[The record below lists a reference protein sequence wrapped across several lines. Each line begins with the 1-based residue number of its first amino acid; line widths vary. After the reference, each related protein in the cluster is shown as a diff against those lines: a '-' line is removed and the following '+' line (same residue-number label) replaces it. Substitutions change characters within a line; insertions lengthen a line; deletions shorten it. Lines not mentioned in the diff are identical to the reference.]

1 MFSKDSL
8 KLKIQT
14 AVTVALI
21 ASGIIPAVQAEVT
34 DLSVDNPSGTTITN
48 GSTKYAVD
56 LDSGGPYTVI
66 NAGTILATEAS
77 KGNSVSAIQI
87 DDVAVTTLTN
97 DGTMSAVDS
106 GSIYNYGMHGIN
118 MNGKGA
124 NNASIGTLTNSGTI
138 SGTSNN
144 TQGYGIRAYAFYSTA
159 SITTLTNSGT
169 ISGTGSNSQGY
180 GILLEGYYKEASITT
195 LTNAEGGTISGTASQ
210 DGYGIYLY
218 SSYYSGSDGD
228 VSITTLTNSGT
239 ISGTAS
245 NARGYGIY
253 LYSGYHGSSDGEVS
267 ITTLTNSG
275 TISSTATQYAH
286 GIHILGYNGDVSITT
301 LTNSGTISGTA
312 SGSDGHGIYINP
324 DSNSVVTIN
333 TLTNTGT
340 ISGNTHD
347 INSQPSTGN
356 IVNLNNSQGKDGNDV
371 LTYNGKLPTNYNVIV
386 NSTSDYGQASFTSE
400 SDTTNFGV
408 SSSSTF
414 SGAATYASVIS
425 GLATEYIGATRSGTV
440 GGYGWSLVLQTGQTD
455 IWDLVITNSRTGYT
469 SRITINSLSKI
480 AAILEAI
487 NTAGSNSALTSA
499 LDGLSDA
506 SLNKALSQIEGVT
519 IKSVNGQSFKKHSSF
534 KRAVSSALSGPS
546 VNSLTKNNYASLS
559 LNDLS
564 LQSDQG
570 GYQVHSFNDF
580 DFKSM
585 ANIFKNKDLFSL
597 KSKGSTFFIRTF
609 ADQSNQDVVDGNA
622 GYEASTAGFLVGNQN
637 NLSDEI
643 QQGWALGLS
652 TSDTDFDN
660 NFGNSD
666 SKTLHA
672 MIYQNQQ
679 YDNFNLGL
687 NIGTYVTKTDMDRK
701 VTEGVSQTLKS
712 KTYDYGFDITADI
725 KQSYQLENNFTF
737 TPSFSTNISYILQD
751 DVDESGG
758 DLALSV
764 NNDNLLIVKP
774 EIGFALDKNFKNTE
788 TVSQNFGFSVYGS
801 YEDKLEGTTSK
812 AKIKDTGSNFDIVD
826 DNTDDTFITAGL
838 GYSSLDKEKNQ
849 EYNLGIYHTQNDDN
863 DLNSTLLSLNY
874 SKKF

>member
-48 GSTKYAVD
+48 GSTSYAVD

-66 NAGTILATEAS
+66 NAGTITAAS
-77 KGNSVSAIQI
+77 KTEDVSAIQI

-97 DGTMSAVDS
+97 TESA
-106 GSIYNYGMHGIN
+106 
-118 MNGKGA
+118 
-124 NNASIGTLTNSGTI
+124 TI
-138 SGTSNN
+138 SGTV
-144 TQGYGIRAYAFYSTA
+144 YGIGGYAYGIHLLGYYNET

-169 ISGTGSNSQGY
+169 ISGSANNIG
-180 GILLEGYYKEASITT
+180 AR
-195 LTNAEGGTISGTASQ
+195 
-210 DGYGIYLY
+210 GYGIYLY
-218 SSYYSGSDGD
+218 TGYGYGD

-239 ISGTAS
+239 ISGKEAQY
-245 NARGYGIY
+245 AYGIH
-253 LYSGYHGSSDGEVS
+253 L
-267 ITTLTNSG
+267 
-275 TISSTATQYAH
+275 
-286 GIHILGYNGDVSITT
+286 LGYYGDISITT
-301 LTNSGTISGTA
+301 LTNSGTISGTS

-324 DSNSVVTIN
+324 DSYSVVTIN

-347 INSQPSTGN
+347 IKSQPSTVN

-386 NSTSDYGQASFTSE
+386 NSTSDYGQVSFTSE
-400 SDTTNFGV
+400 SGTTNFGV

-425 GLATEYIGATRSGTV
+425 GLATGKIGSTRSGTV
-440 GGYGWSLVLQTGQTD
+440 GGYSWELVLQSGE
-455 IWDLVITNSRTGYT
+455 IWDLVITSSRTGYS
-469 SRITINSLSKI
+469 SRISTGKRSNI
-480 AAILEAI
+480 ADILEAI

-687 NIGTYVTKTDMDRK
+687 NIGTYVTKADMDRK

-737 TPSFSTNISYILQD
+737 TPSFSMAAARRALKTLKPACAIS
-751 DVDESGG
+751 
-758 DLALSV
+758 
-764 NNDNLLIVKP
+764 
-774 EIGFALDKNFKNTE
+774 
-788 TVSQNFGFSVYGS
+788 
-801 YEDKLEGTTSK
+801 
-812 AKIKDTGSNFDIVD
+812 
-826 DNTDDTFITAGL
+826 
-838 GYSSLDKEKNQ
+838 
-849 EYNLGIYHTQNDDN
+849 
-863 DLNSTLLSLNY
+863 
-874 SKKF
+874 

>member
-48 GSTKYAVD
+48 GSTSYAVD

-66 NAGTILATEAS
+66 NAGTITAAS
-77 KGNSVSAIQI
+77 KTEDVSAIQI

-97 DGTMSAVDS
+97 TESA
-106 GSIYNYGMHGIN
+106 
-118 MNGKGA
+118 
-124 NNASIGTLTNSGTI
+124 TI
-138 SGTSNN
+138 SGTV
-144 TQGYGIRAYAFYSTA
+144 YGIGGYAYGIHLLGYYNET

-169 ISGTGSNSQGY
+169 ISGSANNIG
-180 GILLEGYYKEASITT
+180 AR
-195 LTNAEGGTISGTASQ
+195 
-210 DGYGIYLY
+210 GYGIYLY
-218 SSYYSGSDGD
+218 TGYGYGD

-239 ISGTAS
+239 ISGKEAQY
-245 NARGYGIY
+245 AYGIH
-253 LYSGYHGSSDGEVS
+253 L
-267 ITTLTNSG
+267 
-275 TISSTATQYAH
+275 
-286 GIHILGYNGDVSITT
+286 LGYYGDISITT
-301 LTNSGTISGTA
+301 LTNSGTISGTS

-324 DSNSVVTIN
+324 DSYSVVTIN

-347 INSQPSTGN
+347 IKSQPSTVN

-386 NSTSDYGQASFTSE
+386 NSTSDYGQVSFSNSE
-400 SDTTNFGV
+400 SGTTNFGV

-425 GLATEYIGATRSGTV
+425 GLIAEYIGETRSGTV
-440 GGYGWSLVLQTGQTD
+440 GAYSWELVLQTGQTD

-687 NIGTYVTKTDMDRK
+687 NIGTYVTRADMDRK

-725 KQSYQLENNFTF
+725 KQSYT
-737 TPSFSTNISYILQD
+737 
-751 DVDESGG
+751 
-758 DLALSV
+758 
-764 NNDNLLIVKP
+764 
-774 EIGFALDKNFKNTE
+774 
-788 TVSQNFGFSVYGS
+788 
-801 YEDKLEGTTSK
+801 
-812 AKIKDTGSNFDIVD
+812 
-826 DNTDDTFITAGL
+826 
-838 GYSSLDKEKNQ
+838 
-849 EYNLGIYHTQNDDN
+849 
-863 DLNSTLLSLNY
+863 
-874 SKKF
+874 

>member
-1 MFSKDSL
+1 MILKEQL
-8 KLKIQT
+8 KLKIQR
-14 AVTVALI
+14 AVTIALL
-21 ASGIIPAVQAEVT
+21 SVGIIPAVHAEVSNPAT
-34 DLSVDNPSGTTITN
+34 KSVNNPSGTTINNGINN
-48 GSTKYAVD
+48 GSTTYAVN
-56 LDSGGPYTVI
+56 LNSGGPYTVN
-66 NAGTILATEAS
+66 NAGGIS
-77 KGNSVSAIQI
+77 SVSNAPNSSIKI
-87 DDVAVTTLTN
+87 KEVVLTTLTN
-97 DGTMSAVDS
+97 TNTGVISATTNNSLS
-106 GSIYNYGMHGIN
+106 GDYAYGVYLH
-118 MNGKGA
+118 A
-124 NNASIGTLTNSGTI
+124 NTNSASIGNLTNSGTI
-138 SGTSNN
+138 SGTV
-144 TQGYGIRAYAFYSTA
+144 GDDFAYGV
-159 SITTLTNSGT
+159 
-169 ISGTGSNSQGY
+169 
-180 GILLEGYYKEASITT
+180 
-195 LTNAEGGTISGTASQ
+195 
-210 DGYGIYLY
+210 YLY
-218 SSYYSGSDGD
+218 AYHGSAT
-228 VSITTLTNSGT
+228 ITTLTNSGT
-239 ISGTAS
+239 ISGTAGDDF
-245 NARGYGIY
+245 AYGVY
-253 LYSGYHGSSDGEVS
+253 LYGYHGSAT
-267 ITTLTNSG
+267 INTLTNSG
-275 TISSTATQYAH
+275 TISGTADDYRGY
-286 GIHILGYNGDVSITT
+286 GIYLNANSNSDTITT

-312 SGSDGHGIYINP
+312 VDDFAYGVYLTAYHGSATITTLTNSGTISGTAGDDYAYGIYLYAYHG
-324 DSNSVVTIN
+324 SSTIN
-333 TLTNTGT
+333 TLTNSGT
-340 ISGNTHD
+340 ISGVGDDYAYGIYLNGYSRSRRGSSTINTLTNSGTISGTTYD
-347 INSQPSTGN
+347 IATTNQV

-386 NSTSDYGQASFTSE
+386 NSTSDYGQASFTGE
-400 SDTTNFGV
+400 SGTTNFGV

-414 SGAATYASVIS
+414 SGDGTYSSVIS
-425 GLATEYIGATRSGTV
+425 GLATGYIGATRSGTV
-440 GGYGWSLVLQTGQTD
+440 GGYAWSLVLQSGQSE
-455 IWDLVITNSRTGYT
+455 IWDLVIGNSRTGY
-469 SRITINSLSKI
+469 SLRILTGKRSNI

-487 NTAGSNSALTSA
+487 NTAGTNSTLTSA

-506 SLNKALSQIEGVT
+506 SLDKALNQIEGVT
-519 IKSVNGQSFKKHSSF
+519 IKSVSGQSFQKHSSF
-534 KRAVSSALSGPS
+534 KRAVSSASSTPS

-597 KSKGSTFFIRTF
+597 KSKDSTFFIRTF
-609 ADQSNQDVVDGNA
+609 VDNLNQDKVDENI

-637 NLSDEI
+637 NLTEEI
-643 QQGWALGLS
+643 HQGWALGY
-652 TSDTDFDN
+652 SDSDSDFDE
-660 NFGNSD
+660 GYGDSQ

-672 MIYQNQQ
+672 MMYQNQQ

-687 NIGTYVTKTDMDRK
+687 NIGTYITRTDMDRR
-701 VTEGVSQTLKS
+701 VTEGVSQTLNS
-712 KTYDYGFDITADI
+712 RGYNYGFDITADI

-751 DVDESGG
+751 DLDESGG

-838 GYSSLDKEKNQ
+838 GYSLLDKIENV
-849 EYNLGIYHTQNDDN
+849 EYNLGVYHTQNDDN

>member
-1 MFSKDSL
+1 M
-8 KLKIQT
+8 
-14 AVTVALI
+14 
-21 ASGIIPAVQAEVT
+21 
-34 DLSVDNPSGTTITN
+34 
-48 GSTKYAVD
+48 
-56 LDSGGPYTVI
+56 
-66 NAGTILATEAS
+66 
-77 KGNSVSAIQI
+77 
-87 DDVAVTTLTN
+87 
-97 DGTMSAVDS
+97 
-106 GSIYNYGMHGIN
+106 
-118 MNGKGA
+118 
-124 NNASIGTLTNSGTI
+124 
-138 SGTSNN
+138 
-144 TQGYGIRAYAFYSTA
+144 
-159 SITTLTNSGT
+159 
-169 ISGTGSNSQGY
+169 
-180 GILLEGYYKEASITT
+180 
-195 LTNAEGGTISGTASQ
+195 
-210 DGYGIYLY
+210 
-218 SSYYSGSDGD
+218 
-228 VSITTLTNSGT
+228 
-239 ISGTAS
+239 
-245 NARGYGIY
+245 
-253 LYSGYHGSSDGEVS
+253 
-267 ITTLTNSG
+267 
-275 TISSTATQYAH
+275 
-286 GIHILGYNGDVSITT
+286 
-301 LTNSGTISGTA
+301 
-312 SGSDGHGIYINP
+312 
-324 DSNSVVTIN
+324 
-333 TLTNTGT
+333 
-340 ISGNTHD
+340 
-347 INSQPSTGN
+347 
-356 IVNLNNSQGKDGNDV
+356 
-371 LTYNGKLPTNYNVIV
+371 
-386 NSTSDYGQASFTSE
+386 
-400 SDTTNFGV
+400 
-408 SSSSTF
+408 
-414 SGAATYASVIS
+414 
-425 GLATEYIGATRSGTV
+425 
-440 GGYGWSLVLQTGQTD
+440 
-455 IWDLVITNSRTGYT
+455 
-469 SRITINSLSKI
+469 
-480 AAILEAI
+480 
-487 NTAGSNSALTSA
+487 
-499 LDGLSDA
+499 
-506 SLNKALSQIEGVT
+506 T

-687 NIGTYVTKTDMDRK
+687 NIGTYVTKADMDRK

-838 GYSSLDKEKNQ
+838 GFTSLDKEKNQ

>member
-34 DLSVDNPSGTTITN
+34 DASVNNPSDTTITN

-66 NAGTILATEAS
+66 NAGTILTTAAFLD
-77 KGNSVSAIQI
+77 GDVSAIQI

-106 GSIYNYGMHGIN
+106 GSIYNFGMHGIN
-118 MNGKGA
+118 MNGNGA
-124 NNASIGTLTNSGTI
+124 NASIGTLTNSGTI
-138 SGTSNN
+138 SGTLSNSS
-144 TQGYGIRAYAFYSTA
+144 QGYGIRANADSST
-159 SITTLTNSGT
+159 
-169 ISGTGSNSQGY
+169 
-180 GILLEGYYKEASITT
+180 ASITT
-195 LTNAEGGTISGTASQ
+195 LTNAEGGTISGTAGTT
-210 DGYGIYLY
+210 DGYGIYLDGYNADASITITTLTNAEGGTISGTTSY
-218 SSYYSGSDGD
+218 SRGYGIYLEAGYLGSSDA
-228 VSITTLTNSGT
+228 SITITTLTNSGT
-239 ISGTAS
+239 ISGTAGTTD
-245 NARGYGIY
+245 GYGIY
-253 LYSGYHGSSDGEVS
+253 MY
-267 ITTLTNSG
+267 
-275 TISSTATQYAH
+275 
-286 GIHILGYNGDVSITT
+286 GYNADVSITT
-301 LTNSGTISGTA
+301 LTNSGIISGTA
-312 SGSDGHGIYINP
+312 SSSNDGHGIYINP
-324 DSNSVVTIN
+324 DGHSVVTIN

-340 ISGNTHD
+340 ISGDTHD
-347 INSQPSTGN
+347 IKSQPSTVN
-356 IVNLNNSQGKDGNDV
+356 IVNLNNSQGKDGDDV

-386 NSTSDYGQASFTSE
+386 NSTSDYGQVSFS
-400 SDTTNFGV
+400 SSGSGTTNFGV
-408 SSSSTF
+408 SSSSTL
-414 SGAATYASVIS
+414 SGSTTYASVIS
-425 GLATEYIGATRSGTV
+425 GLATGYIGVTRSGTV

-455 IWDLVITNSRTGYT
+455 IWDLVITSSRTGYS

-506 SLNKALSQIEGVT
+506 SLNIALSQIEGVT

-687 NIGTYVTKTDMDRK
+687 NIGTYVTKADMDRK

-838 GYSSLDKEKNQ
+838 GFTSKDKEKNQ